1 MRIIAGKYRGKKLF
15 TPQDLNVRPTAERAR
30 EALFSILYSRLGN
43 FTSCEVLDVF
53 AGTGAFGF
61 EALSRGAKCVSFI
74 DKEPKLVMKNAAL
87 FPAEK
92 TNISII
98 KADVSNL
105 PRAAKAYNLIFM
117 DAPYAKGLS
126 AETIQNLRQKN
137 WLSPDALCLIETR
150 YDEALDLPEDFVPVD
165 ERCYGLAKIRFYV
178 YKG

>member
-61 EALSRGAKCVSFI
+61 EALSRGAKSVAFI
-74 DKEPKLVMKNAAL
+74 DKEPQLVIKNAAL

-92 TNISII
+92 TNISVI
-98 KADVSNL
+98 KADALNL
-105 PRAAKAYNLIFM
+105 PRTEKAYNLIFM

-126 AETIQNLRQKN
+126 VEAAGELMQKN
-137 WLSPDALCLIETR
+137 WLLPEALCLIETR
-150 YDEALDLPEDFVPVD
+150 KDEVLNLPENFVSVD